1 MSRRPGHIERTIAT
15 LIEQAHASHQP
26 LHFDVFDI
34 AEAAYPEE
42 KLTNAQEVAV
52 CRAMHSFAH
61 KHPRYVVADSKWG
74 LGRIA
79 LVPRLRRGAQYRR
92 AR

>member
-52 CRAMHSFAH
+52 CRAMHSFAR
-61 KHPRYVVADSKWG
+61 KHPRYVVTDSKRG

-79 LVPRLRRGAQYRR
+79 LVPRRGRFHQ
-92 AR
+92 

>member
-1 MSRRPGHIERTIAT
+1 MSRGSGHVERTIVM
-15 LIEQAHASHQP
+15 LIERAHASHQP

-42 KLTNAQEVAV
+42 ELTKAKEVAV
-52 CRAMHSFAH
+52 CRAMHSFAR
-61 KHPRYVVADSKWG
+61 KHPRYVLTDSKWG

-79 LVPRLRRGAQYRR
+79 LVPRRGRFLRRDS
-92 AR
+92 